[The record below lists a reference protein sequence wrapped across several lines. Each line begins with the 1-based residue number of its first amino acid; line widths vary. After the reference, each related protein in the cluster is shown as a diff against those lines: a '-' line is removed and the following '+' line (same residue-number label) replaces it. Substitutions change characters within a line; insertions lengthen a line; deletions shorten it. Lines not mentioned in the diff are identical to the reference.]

1 MTTESSSNASIPMFF
16 MAVVM
21 LRLAIGMAIGG
32 ASGALIW
39 PLLIL
44 ELGLLGMALWVW
56 MLSTCAINEP
66 TA

>member
-1 MTTESSSNASIPMFF
+1 MITESSSNASIPMFF

-21 LRLAIGMAIGG
+21 LSLAIGMAIGG

-44 ELGLLGMALWVW
+44 ELGMALWVW
-56 MLSTCAINEP
+56 MLSACAINEP